1 MKTAKLLTVLVVA
14 FLFTTTNVMAE
25 SVTLRL
31 ADQFPLT
38 HFASKTG
45 SQAFIKQVDEM

>member
-1 MKTAKLLTVLVVA
+1 MKTGKLLIVLATA
-14 FLFTTTNVMAE
+14 FLFTTANVMAE

-38 HFASKTG
+38 HFASKR
-45 SQAFIKQVDEM
+45 